1 MKVKAKALG
10 FYGGSRRRPGEVFEV
25 PEGARAKWFEP
36 VSAAPA
42 EPEAKPRKPG
52 KGKAQEAAEP
62 EPLVEQEN
70 ADGLV

>member
-42 EPEAKPRKPG
+42 EPEVKPRKPG
-52 KGKAQEAAEP
+52 KGKAQESAEP

>member
-1 MKVKAKALG
+1 MKVKAKVLG

-25 PEGARAKWFEP
+25 PEGAKAKWFEP

-42 EPEAKPRKPG
+42 EPEAKPRKAG

-62 EPLVEQEN
+62 EPVAEQEN